1 MSKRKL
7 PFGYEIRSGVIIKER
22 TEAETVTD
30 IYSLYIS
37 GASFGEITDKL
48 LKPSLHQNVSSV
60 LPLTAEFPPM
70 TRSSSPVTKRRKII
84 TWIRL

>member
-7 PFGYEIRSGVIIKER
+7 PFGYEIRGGVIIKER

-48 LKPSLHQNVSSV
+48 LKPSLHRNASSV
-60 LPLTAEFPPM
+60 LPHAAESPPM
-70 TRSSSPVTKRRKII
+70 TRSSSPVTRRRKI
-84 TWIRL
+84 TTQIRS

>member
-30 IYSLYIS
+30 IYSLHIS

-48 LKPSLHQNVSSV
+48 LKPSLHQSASSV
-60 LPLTAEFPPM
+60 
-70 TRSSSPVTKRRKII
+70 
-84 TWIRL
+84 

>member
-7 PFGYEIRSGVIIKER
+7 PFGYEIRGGVIIKER

-37 GASFGEITDKL
+37 GGVF
-48 LKPSLHQNVSSV
+48 
-60 LPLTAEFPPM
+60 
-70 TRSSSPVTKRRKII
+70 RRDNRQAVKGKCR
-84 TWIRL
+84 IR